1 MKLHELTPAAGAT
14 KPAYRK
20 GRGAGSGNGKTAG
33 RGHKGQWARSG
44 GGVRPGFEGGQMPL
58 ARRLP
63 KRGFHNI
70 FGTTYAPV
78 NVSALEKFE
87 DGAEVTAEILCNA
100 GIVKNALDG
109 IKILG
114 TGTLTKKLT
123 VKAAA
128 FSASAKEKIEAAGGK
143 ARWFKVFQTL
153 KNAWSMPELRKK
165 MLYTLFIILIFRFG
179 SCIPVPFIDTTLLSQ
194 YFEQA
199 SVNGSMLGYL
209 DMFTGGG
216 LSRAT
221 IFAMSITPYINAS
234 IILQLLTVAI
244 PALERMVK
252 DGGEEGRE
260 KIASWTRYLGVL
272 LGLLQGLSYYAL
284 LRNGF
289 GGKTMLSNTGALAAV
304 TIIVTF
310 TAGTAL
316 IMWMGEHITQKGIGN
331 GISIILFAGIV
342 SRGPSLMRTLV
353 NLFQTGTSGI
363 VSGIAMIIVGL
374 AIVVFIVYMSN
385 AERRIPVQYAK
396 RVVGRKMYGGQSTHL
411 PIKVNASGVMPII
424 FASSILSLPQT
435 ISMFWHP
442 ESGSVGAHILNL
454 FSQTSVFY
462 IVLYALLIL
471 AFAYFYASIQFNP
484 IEIANNLKKNG
495 GFIPG
500 FRPGKPTSDFITKA
514 LGKVTFVGAL
524 FLAVVALLPL
534 IVGAVNSSLSNVAL
548 GGTSVIIVVGVA
560 LDTVKQMEAQMLM
573 RHHKGFL
580 E

>member
-1 MKLHELTPAAGAT
+1 M
-14 KPAYRK
+14 
-20 GRGAGSGNGKTAG
+20 
-33 RGHKGQWARSG
+33 
-44 GGVRPGFEGGQMPL
+44 
-58 ARRLP
+58 
-63 KRGFHNI
+63 
-70 FGTTYAPV
+70 
-78 NVSALEKFE
+78 
-87 DGAEVTAEILCNA
+87 
-100 GIVKNALDG
+100 
-109 IKILG
+109 
-114 TGTLTKKLT
+114 
-123 VKAAA
+123 
-128 FSASAKEKIEAAGGK
+128 
-143 ARWFKVFQTL
+143 FQTL

-252 DGGEEGRE
+252 DGGEEGRK
-260 KIASWTRYLGVL
+260 KIASWTRYVGVL

-284 LRNGF
+284 LRNQGF
-289 GGKTMLSNTGALAAV
+289 LSDKGVLAAV
-304 TIIVTF
+304 TIVMTF

-342 SRGPSLMRTLV
+342 SRGPSLIRTLG

-363 VSGIAMIIVGL
+363 VSAILMIIIGIF
-374 AIVVFIVYMSN
+374 IVVFIVFMSN

-424 FASSILSLPQT
+424 FASSILALPQT
-435 ISMFWHP
+435 VSMFWQP
-442 ESGSVGAHILNL
+442 EAGTVGAHILNL
-454 FSQTSVFY
+454 FSQRSVVY

>member
-1 MKLHELTPAAGAT
+1 M
-14 KPAYRK
+14 
-20 GRGAGSGNGKTAG
+20 
-33 RGHKGQWARSG
+33 
-44 GGVRPGFEGGQMPL
+44 
-58 ARRLP
+58 
-63 KRGFHNI
+63 
-70 FGTTYAPV
+70 
-78 NVSALEKFE
+78 
-87 DGAEVTAEILCNA
+87 
-100 GIVKNALDG
+100 
-109 IKILG
+109 
-114 TGTLTKKLT
+114 
-123 VKAAA
+123 
-128 FSASAKEKIEAAGGK
+128 
-143 ARWFKVFQTL
+143 FQTL
-153 KNAWSMPELRKK
+153 KNAWHMPELRKK
-165 MLYTLFIILIFRFG
+165 ILYTLFILLIFRFG
-179 SCIPVPFIDTTLLSQ
+179 SCIPVPFIDTTLLAQ

-199 SVNGSMLGYL
+199 SVGGSMLGYL

-216 LSRAT
+216 LSQAT

-252 DGGEEGRE
+252 DGGEEGRK
-260 KIASWTRYLGVL
+260 KIASWTRYLAVI
-272 LGLLQGLSYYAL
+272 LGLLQGFSYYAL
-284 LRNGF
+284 LRSQGL
-289 GGKTMLSNTGALAAV
+289 LSNTGALAGAA
-304 TIIVTF
+304 IILTF

-316 IMWMGEHITQKGIGN
+316 IMWLGEHITQNGIGN

-342 SRGPSLMRTLV
+342 SRGPSLMRTLW
-353 NLFQTGTSGI
+353 NLLQTGTSGI
-363 VSGIAMIIVGL
+363 VSAVLMVVIGL
-374 AIVVFIVYMSN
+374 AVVVFIVFMSN

-435 ISMFWHP
+435 ISMFWQP
-442 ESGSVGAHILNL
+442 ESGTVGYHIMNL
-454 FSQTSVFY
+454 FSQSNPFY
-462 IVLYALLIL
+462 IVVYGLLIL

-524 FLAVVALLPL
+524 FLGVVAILPL
-534 IVGAVNSSLSNVAL
+534 IVGAISPTLSNVAL

-560 LDTVKQMEAQMLM
+560 LDTVKQLEAQMLM

>member
-1 MKLHELTPAAGAT
+1 
-14 KPAYRK
+14 
-20 GRGAGSGNGKTAG
+20 
-33 RGHKGQWARSG
+33 
-44 GGVRPGFEGGQMPL
+44 
-58 ARRLP
+58 
-63 KRGFHNI
+63 
-70 FGTTYAPV
+70 
-78 NVSALEKFE
+78 
-87 DGAEVTAEILCNA
+87 
-100 GIVKNALDG
+100 
-109 IKILG
+109 
-114 TGTLTKKLT
+114 
-123 VKAAA
+123 
-128 FSASAKEKIEAAGGK
+128 
-143 ARWFKVFQTL
+143 
-153 KNAWSMPELRKK
+153 MPELRKK

-342 SRGPSLMRTLV
+342 SRGPSLMRTLA

-363 VSGIAMIIVGL
+363 VSGIVMIIVGL

-396 RVVGRKMYGGQSTHL
+396 RVVGRKMYGGQSTHI
-411 PIKVNASGVMPII
+411 PIKVNMSGVMPVI
-424 FASSILSLPQT
+424 FASALASIPGT
-435 ISMFWHP
+435 IGGFFPNLYNPDLHPFAAPFLGMFSTNGW
-442 ESGSVGAHILNL
+442 V
-454 FSQTSVFY
+454 
-462 IVLYALLIL
+462 YAAIYLLLII
-471 AFAYFYASIQFNP
+471 AFNYFYVAMQYNP
-484 IEIANNLKKNG
+484 VEIANNLRNNNG
-495 GFIPG
+495 TIPG
-500 FRPGKPTSDFITKA
+500 YRPGKPTSDFITKV
-514 LGKVTFVGAL
+514 LGKITF
-524 FLAVVALLPL
+524 
-534 IVGAVNSSLSNVAL
+534 IGAVFLGIVAVLPIVLGTVTGVNISL
-548 GGTSVIIVVGVA
+548 GGTSLLIVVGVA
-560 LDTVKQMEAQMLM
+560 LDTSRSLESYMLM